1 MSSGK
6 LRVGVIG
13 AGMFVV
19 YSHIPNFRKIED
31 VEIVAV
37 SRRDPQRLAQ
47 VQEISSAQH
56 AYRDWRE
63 MLEKEPLDA
72 VLISTPHDAH
82 TEPTLAALEHGLHV
96 LLEKPMALT
105 SADAIAMVQAAER
118 AGRVLTLGYNSRGL
132 GGWRAI
138 KQAVDSG
145 VIGTVRQLTAVCA
158 MDTRMMWGEV
168 PLSQADRDFFASD
181 NPLGPFIGDLFK
193 SGYWRT
199 DVAKMGGG
207 MFIDSGSHVVDM
219 VLWLGGGPAAEAVAY
234 AGVDNR
240 DSEQRVNAQG
250 RLASGAVFS
259 ITSNDCV
266 AGVERGS
273 MTIIGDTGMITAN
286 WGGMMATDP
295 TEIWLDTA
303 SGREKLEPVTTTQT
317 PAEGFVACIRDGAP
331 NYAPPREGAQVVALM
346 EAIYQS
352 AAQGR
357 PMPVTPV

>member
-1 MSSGK
+1 MSSRK
-6 LRVGVIG
+6 LRVGIIG

-47 VQEISSAQH
+47 VKEISGAPH

-72 VLISTPHDAH
+72 VVISTPHDAH
-82 TEPTLAALEHGLHV
+82 TEPALAALEHGLHV

-105 SADAIAMVQAAER
+105 SADAIAIVNAAEQT
-118 AGRVLTLGYNSRGL
+118 GRVFTLGYNSRGL

-138 KQAVDSG
+138 KGAVDG
-145 VIGTVRQLTAVCA
+145 GAIGTVRQLTAVCA
-158 MDTRMMWGEV
+158 MDTRKLWGEIPV
-168 PLSQADRDFFASD
+168 SQEDQAFFASG
-181 NPLGPFIGDLFK
+181 NPLGAFIGDLFK
-193 SGYWRT
+193 PGYWRT
-199 DVAKMGGG
+199 DVAQMGGG
-207 MFIDSGSHVVDM
+207 MFVDSGTHIVDM
-219 VLWLGGGPAAEAVAY
+219 MLWLGGGPATEAIAY
-234 AGVDNR
+234 TGMGNR
-240 DSEQRVNAQG
+240 AAEQRINAQG

-273 MTIIGDTGMITAN
+273 LMILGDTGMITAN

-295 TEIWLDTA
+295 SEIWLDMA
-303 SGREKLEPVTTTQT
+303 RGRQKLEPLTTTQT

-346 EAIYQS
+346 EAIYHS
-352 AAQGR
+352 AAKGR
-357 PMPVTPV
+357 PMTVTPV